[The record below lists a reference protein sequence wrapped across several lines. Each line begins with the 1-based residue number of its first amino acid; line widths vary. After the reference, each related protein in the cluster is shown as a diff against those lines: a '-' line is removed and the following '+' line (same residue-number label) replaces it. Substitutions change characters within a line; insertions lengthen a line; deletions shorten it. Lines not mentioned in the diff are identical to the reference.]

1 MYVSLLALQSACS
14 ASSVEP
20 SRHSHPATLPPP
32 RCARSR
38 PSDAPRHPKVART
51 GPGRQAGTKTRASG
65 EERHGRGD
73 GETEKQRI
81 RERKSCCSHRRRS
94 STIVVHRHHS
104 LCTLCE
110 TFILYLLYGAPCS
123 SPLQHRLFPR
133 KDSFH
138 HAPSVEAS
146 VREFRPPPVL
156 ARKKILVQSL
166 CFSI

>member
-1 MYVSLLALQSACS
+1 MRVFYVDQLV
-14 ASSVEP
+14 ASQ
-20 SRHSHPATLPPP
+20 PATLPPP
-32 RCARSR
+32 RSARSR
-38 PSDAPRHPKVART
+38 PSDASRHPKVART
-51 GPGRQAGTKTRASG
+51 ARQAGRQAGGDEDAGRRRRETRK
-65 EERHGRGD
+65 RR
-73 GETEKQRI
+73 RRN
-81 RERKSCCSHRRRS
+81 RERKSCCTHHRRS
-94 STIVVHRHHS
+94 STIVIHRHRG

-138 HAPSVEAS
+138 HAPLVEAS

-156 ARKKILVQSL
+156 APRKKILVQGL